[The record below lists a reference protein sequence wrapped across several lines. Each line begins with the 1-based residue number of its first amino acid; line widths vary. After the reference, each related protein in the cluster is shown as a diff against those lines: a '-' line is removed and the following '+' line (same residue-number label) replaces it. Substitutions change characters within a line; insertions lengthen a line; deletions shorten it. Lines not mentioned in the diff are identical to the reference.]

1 MEHDPFASIPG
12 EIIEAL
18 LEEME
23 VRQARRDALSPPHVT
38 YRRKLKR
45 YREAMAMFE
54 AMEHPTE
61 DDLHRIE
68 HVIYMLDFLEEQG
81 EPLPPLPDAKFKPT
95 PPGIQ

>member
-38 YRRKLKR
+38 YRRILANLR
-45 YREAMAMFE
+45 AAIAQVE
-54 AMEHPTE
+54 AMENPTAEEWRIYE
-61 DDLHRIE
+61 DLLQRVE
-68 HVIYMLDFLEEQG
+68 LLEEEG
-81 EPLPPLPDAKFKPT
+81 EPLPPLPDAKFSPP